1 MNVDCGVFFCQE
13 IRKQKNN
20 RFPNSLMRMSA
31 DTSGYI
37 KGCCSPPSE
46 VDARNKQERA
56 TPSHRDQT
64 QTLPLPTDTYAKKI
78 TKQKIQIWRVLHY
91 ALANKSERNDKPCW
105 GFSMLPLDMT
115 IVCVKSESY
124 LGHCV

>member
-1 MNVDCGVFFCQE
+1 MGRKSSNSGKRIRDNWNMNVDCGVFFCQE
-13 IRKQKNN
+13 IRKQK
-20 RFPNSLMRMSA
+20 NSLMRMSA

-64 QTLPLPTDTYAKKI
+64 QTLPLPTDTSAKKI
-78 TKQKIQIWRVLHY
+78 TTQKIQIWRVLHI
-91 ALANKSERNDKPCW
+91 ALANKSEKAINLVG
-105 GFSMLPLDMT
+105 GFQCFP
-115 IVCVKSESY
+115 
-124 LGHCV
+124 

>member
-1 MNVDCGVFFCQE
+1 
-13 IRKQKNN
+13 
-20 RFPNSLMRMSA
+20 MSA

-64 QTLPLPTDTYAKKI
+64 QTLPLPTDTYAKKNNK
-78 TKQKIQIWRVLHY
+78 TKNPDLEGTPLCLSKQK
-91 ALANKSERNDKPCW
+91 
-105 GFSMLPLDMT
+105 
-115 IVCVKSESY
+115 
-124 LGHCV
+124 